1 MDYNIK
7 SYGAIG
13 DGVYVNTKKQD
24 RISNCRSCILYILLD
39 CTTWLTRMKKLQ

>member
-13 DGVYVNTKKQD
+13 DGVYVNTKKIQQAID
-24 RISNCRSCILYILLD
+24 D
-39 CTTWLTRMKKLQ
+39 CSDQGGGRVPIRFR